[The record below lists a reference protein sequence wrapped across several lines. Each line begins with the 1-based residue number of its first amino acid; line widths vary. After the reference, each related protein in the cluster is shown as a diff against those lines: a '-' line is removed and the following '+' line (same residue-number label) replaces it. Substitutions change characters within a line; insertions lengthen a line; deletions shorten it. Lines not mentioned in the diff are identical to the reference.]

1 MPSLLVPPPRAVL
14 AVYSMFFMR
23 FAWMVR
29 PRNYLMLATHI
40 ANEGAQCTQLY
51 RKWTWNKEQEAL
63 AAAAGAKGGAGAASK
78 PE

>member
-1 MPSLLVPPPRAVL
+1 
-14 AVYSMFFMR
+14 MFFMR

-63 AAAAGAKGGAGAASK
+63 AAAKAGAVGGAGAASK
-78 PE
+78 AE